1 LGEPIVQCGCQHSLQ
16 EADIEE
22 LSSDS
27 LFVRFHC
34 DHCGFSLGA
43 EGNAKE
49 LDLLVPQMMWTD
61 EALYQLSRL
70 PPYLAT
76 LVRDEVET
84 FANVQRQ
91 RVLTFSRVCTARH
104 KGMVEWSPDAERRL
118 DNVPSGI
125 RAMAKIELERT
136 ALDRGMPVVTV
147 ALMEEVKTRYFGMA
161 AGRS

>member
-1 LGEPIVQCGCQHSLQ
+1 VQCGCQHPLQ
-16 EADIEE
+16 VVDIEE
-22 LSSDS
+22 LPSDS
-27 LFVRFHC
+27 LFVRFRC

-49 LDLLVPQMMWTD
+49 LDTVVPSMMWTD

-70 PPYLAT
+70 PPYLVT

-84 FANVQRQ
+84 FANVQGQ
-91 RVLTFSRVCTARH
+91 RVLTLSRVCTARN

-125 RAMAKIELERT
+125 RSMAKTELERT
-136 ALDRGMPVVTV
+136 ALDRGMSTVTV
-147 ALMEEVKTRYFGMA
+147 ALMEEVKARYFGMP